1 MLGTRF
7 LITDESYDSL
17 QEISERYVQKCEKLT
32 KEVISHPK
40 FMDCTQVG
48 LDLVEGAIK
57 QEKRSKPSSIPYY
70 MTIIPHFPQYVLLV
84 YMPKDKIIREYI
96 KIKPKGMFFHEAYH
110 PNVNYLI
117 AWFKRH
123 FAERT
128 Y

>member
-1 MLGTRF
+1 
-7 LITDESYDSL
+7 
-17 QEISERYVQKCEKLT
+17 
-32 KEVISHPK
+32 
-40 FMDCTQVG
+40 
-48 LDLVEGAIK
+48 
-57 QEKRSKPSSIPYY
+57 

-128 Y
+128 YQGQLARTKPPTMDTTVHFAVPGKAKPFT

>member
-1 MLGTRF
+1 
-7 LITDESYDSL
+7 
-17 QEISERYVQKCEKLT
+17 
-32 KEVISHPK
+32 
-40 FMDCTQVG
+40 
-48 LDLVEGAIK
+48 
-57 QEKRSKPSSIPYY
+57 

-128 Y
+128 YQGQLARRNLYNNGIESYTLQYQVKLSLLHSDQR